1 MTLKELK
8 QYLKQKRGEHS
19 DFFECATGLDYRMF
33 DTVCAFLNTKGGL
46 IVLGVKINGE
56 ITGIDPLKVDKYKK
70 EIIGASNN
78 TFFIN
83 PPFIL
88 HPEDFMVNDK
98 HVIAVWIPISS
109 QVHKYNNVIFDR
121 VNDTDLK
128 VKGQHI
134 DEIYSRKRNLFTENI
149 IYPFLSKDHFKK
161 ELFNKCRNLI
171 RSHNPDHPWLS
182 LNDDELL
189 RTSGLDITDFMT
201 GKQGFTLGA
210 VLLFGKDIIIQQI
223 LPQYRLDAMV
233 RIVNTD
239 RYDDRLTIQT
249 NLIEA
254 YEKFM
259 EFIGKHL
266 HDKFY
271 MEGDIRISLRER
283 IFREVVANLIVHREY
298 TNAHT
303 ATFIIYEDRVEIR
316 NANNPRDFRRLKVG
330 SFEPFQKNPNIARF
344 FRVLGRGEEIG
355 SGVRNVNKYLSVYSA
370 GAVPT
375 FEEENIFTTIIPLK
389 KENIRTIPEGISEG
403 ISKGINEGL
412 TKGLREGLNE
422 GLIKEISDDVRKNL
436 NDLLLFLYQ
445 NEGVQTGDIAEHLT
459 VSVKTAERYIS
470 ILKKLEFI
478 QYTGAKKTGGY
489 YLSESFKN
497 RIK

>member
-1 MTLKELK
+1 MTLTELK
-8 QYLKQKRGEHS
+8 QYLKHKRGEHLE
-19 DFFECATGLDYRMF
+19 FFECATGLDYRMF

-46 IVLGVKINGE
+46 IILGV
-56 ITGIDPLKVDKYKK
+56 KVDKYKK

-88 HPEDFMVNDK
+88 HPEDFMINDK
-98 HVIAVWIPISS
+98 YVIAIWVPISS

-128 VKGQHI
+128 VKGQHV

-161 ELFNKCRNLI
+161 ELFDKCRNLI

-189 RTSGLDITDFMT
+189 RTAGLDITDFMT
-201 GKQGFTLGA
+201 GKKGFTLGA

-233 RIVNTD
+233 HIVNTD
-239 RYDDRLTIQT
+239 RYDDRLIIQT

-254 YEKFM
+254 YEKLM
-259 EFIGKHL
+259 EFTAKHL

-303 ATFIIYEDRVEIR
+303 ATFIIYENRVEIR

-355 SGVRNVNKYLSVYSA
+355 SGVRNVNKYLSIYSA

-403 ISKGINEGL
+403 INKGINEGL
-412 TKGLREGLNE
+412 NE
-422 GLIKEISDDVRKNL
+422 GLLKEISDDVRKNL

-470 ILKKLEFI
+470 ILKKLELI

-489 YLSESFKN
+489 YLSENFKN